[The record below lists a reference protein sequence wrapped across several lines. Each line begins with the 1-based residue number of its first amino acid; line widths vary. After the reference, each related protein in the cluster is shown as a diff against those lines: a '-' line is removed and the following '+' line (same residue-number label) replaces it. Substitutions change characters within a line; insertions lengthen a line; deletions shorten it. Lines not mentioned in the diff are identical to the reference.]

1 MWGHAAAV
9 GDWRNMESW
18 SSKQCVA
25 LIAMLTASLCC
36 PKQPRPSV
44 GHERKIAK
52 VITVCKPEPD
62 ITSRGL
68 ASARA
73 HSLWNSTD
81 TCAWRS
87 DEGSRRASDS
97 HRSALMHA
105 AVLSAIIGVSPAA
118 LIAG

>member
-1 MWGHAAAV
+1 
-9 GDWRNMESW
+9 MESW

-87 DEGSRRASDS
+87 DEAQFEASERQSPVSTHARGGVECDHRR
-97 HRSALMHA
+97 
-105 AVLSAIIGVSPAA
+105 
-118 LIAG
+118 

>member
-1 MWGHAAAV
+1 
-9 GDWRNMESW
+9 MESW

-52 VITVCKPEPD
+52 VITVCKSEPD

-87 DEGSRRASDS
+87 DGSVRGERATVTG
-97 HRSALMHA
+97 RPALMHA